1 MRRLIKAE
9 WTMLMGEIKQYYLN
23 YIFYNAGMVIL
34 FFGLFY
40 NYYYEAVDTDVLAML
55 ICAILWQVCT
65 NGIQYLCYLIQDE
78 AMMGTLEQMFLTKTN
93 FFAILFSKIFVNLL
107 FVILK
112 GVLLFFVCTVMFD
125 KVSMLASVGLLKY
138 IEIIVIIIITLFSF
152 YCIGG
157 VFGGLS
163 LYYKR
168 ISSILNVVDYFL
180 LMFTGIIGDINS
192 YHPVFRYIIRI
203 IPITNANILISEIL
217 SDNVK
222 SGDVILFAETV
233 FSFLV
238 VGVIV
243 LKLLIRKAKKE
254 GKLGQY

>member
-40 NYYYEAVDTDVLAML
+40 NYYYEASDTKVLAML
-55 ICAILWQVCT
+55 ICAILWQTCT

-93 FFAILFSKIFVNLL
+93 FFSILFSKIFVNLL

-112 GVLLFFVCTVMFD
+112 GTLLFFVCTLLFH
-125 KVSMLASVGLLKY
+125 KVSMLMSVGLMKY
-138 IEIIVIIIITLFSF
+138 IEIIIIIVITLFSF

-180 LMFTGIIGDINS
+180 LMFTGIIGDIHSYNS
-192 YHPVFRYIIRI
+192 FLQNIIRI
-203 IPITNANILISEIL
+203 LPITNANILINGIL
-217 SDNVK
+217 SDCV
-222 SGDVILFAETV
+222 SLGDVILFVVTV
-233 FSFLV
+233 SAFIV
-238 VGVIV
+238 VGIV
-243 LKLLIRKAKKE
+243 VLNLLIKEAKKE

>member
-9 WTMLMGEIKQYYLN
+9 LTMLAGEIRQYYLN

-34 FFGLFY
+34 FLGLFY
-40 NYYYEAVDTDVLAML
+40 NYYHEAQDTKVLAML
-55 ICAILWQVCT
+55 ICAVLWQICT

-78 AMMGTLEQMFLTKTN
+78 AMMGTLEQMFLTKTS
-93 FFAILFSKIFVNLL
+93 FFSILFSKTVVNLL
-107 FVILK
+107 FVVLK
-112 GVLLFFVCTVMFD
+112 GFLLFSVCALLFR
-125 KVSMLASVGLLKY
+125 KIPMLLSASPVKY
-138 IEIIVIIIITLFSF
+138 VWIVLIVIITAFSF

-180 LMFTGIIGDINS
+180 LMFTGIIGDIDS
-192 YHPVFRYIIRI
+192 YNVVFRYVIRLL
-203 IPITNANILISEIL
+203 PVTNANILINGIL
-217 SDNVK
+217 GNDVK
-222 SGDVILFAETV
+222 SAD
-233 FSFLV
+233 
-238 VGVIV
+238 IV
-243 LKLLIRKAKKE
+243 LFVGTVLAFSVAGIVVLNLLIQRAKKE